1 MARPREPAA
10 LRRSRAAGGWSFA
23 CDPEEPAA
31 VNPALWQPGAC
42 AYVAIAGPAA
52 DGVAAARLADLVDA
66 AAVAAESIAYG
77 DWHLVLR
84 SSGRHCRVAVRSC
97 FANEPIA
104 YLAPADGQAELRL
117 TSSIA
122 LHHLVA
128 GSGPCQPARHGQPGP
143 TERWRLSQW
152 LRLLDAA
159 DAGASARDI
168 AATLILEDVR
178 HFSASEWDA
187 SSERRRIGRWQA
199 AAAEMRDGGYR
210 RLLVAS

>member
-1 MARPREPAA
+1 MARRRGPAA
-10 LRRSRAAGGWSFA
+10 LRRSRGAGGWSFA

-31 VNPALWQPGAC
+31 ANPALWQPGTC
-42 AYVAIAGPAA
+42 AHVVIAEPAA

-66 AAVAAESIAYG
+66 AAVASEIIAYG
-77 DWHLVLR
+77 AWHLVLR
-84 SSGRHCRVAVRSC
+84 SGGRHCRVAVRSC
-97 FANEPIA
+97 FANELIA
-104 YLAPADGQAELRL
+104 YHAPADRHAELRL
-117 TSSIA
+117 TSSLA

-128 GSGPCQPARHGQPGP
+128 GGEPLQPARHGQPGP

-168 AATLILEDVR
+168 AATLILDDVR
-178 HFSASEWDA
+178 HFSASEWDT

-210 RLLVAS
+210 RLLAAN